1 MSPLDIFA
9 WVVLLILVASALAMF
24 FIAGYLPGHIA
35 KSRGHPWAQAVTV
48 AGWVTLIFGFVLW
61 PVVLIW
67 AYVLQAIATG
77 QTQTSGAAVTPTAI
91 QSAPFVV
98 RVRLD
103 NSDFASSLPAGA
115 TGTAAIFTEHIK
127 PAHVIRQ
134 VLLRHIAILNYI
146 NPF

>member
-9 WVVLLILVASALAMF
+9 WIVLLILVASALAIF

-67 AYVLQAIATG
+67 AFVDIPRVPRG
-77 QTQTSGAAVTPTAI
+77 EAA
-91 QSAPFVV
+91 S
-98 RVRLD
+98 
-103 NSDFASSLPAGA
+103 
-115 TGTAAIFTEHIK
+115 
-127 PAHVIRQ
+127 
-134 VLLRHIAILNYI
+134 
-146 NPF
+146 

>member
-9 WVVLLILVASALAMF
+9 WIVLLILVASALAIF

-67 AYVLQAIATG
+67 AYVDIPARRAGGL
-77 QTQTSGAAVTPTAI
+77 
-91 QSAPFVV
+91 
-98 RVRLD
+98 
-103 NSDFASSLPAGA
+103 AS
-115 TGTAAIFTEHIK
+115 
-127 PAHVIRQ
+127 
-134 VLLRHIAILNYI
+134 
-146 NPF
+146 